1 MAYLLHVFLPIH
13 VVSWHH
19 MTFTRTHQGPTLP
32 LYPTFTILQLY
43 LWLVCSL
50 KLLIILSNYS
60 SCRILLMREALILLN
75 RLASNPMYSAA
86 VLGMLT
92 HSRATAS
99 LTVDVA
105 ERISNRSRA
114 CQSSDGMKRVH
125 SKEAEIA
132 DLSRVFRTRVFAF
145 LDNNTP

>member
-1 MAYLLHVFLPIH
+1 
-13 VVSWHH
+13 
-19 MTFTRTHQGPTLP
+19 
-32 LYPTFTILQLY
+32 
-43 LWLVCSL
+43 
-50 KLLIILSNYS
+50 
-60 SCRILLMREALILLN
+60 MREALILLN

-92 HSRATAS
+92 RSRATAS

-105 ERISNRSRA
+105 ERISSRSRA